1 MEYKLYGL
9 DRTGRVV
16 SRQPII
22 AGSASEA
29 RSFGVAKL
37 DQFEQVEVWAHSLRL
52 LRAKREPS
60 QNEKK
65 PAR

>member
-9 DRTGRVV
+9 DRSGRVV
-16 SRQPII
+16 AREPII
-22 AGSASEA
+22 ANSASEA

-52 LRAKREPS
+52 IRAKREPS
-60 QNEKK
+60 ATEKRN
-65 PAR
+65 PR